1 MGLYNTLI
9 ENIVLPVGD
18 KALGS
23 SFMKIVR
30 EVRRDVAL
38 SAHAIAELQQK
49 KLQDIL
55 KFSTTQSSFYKKLGI
70 QEKVSPVDWLKSF
83 PILDKPTLNS
93 NVDDM
98 LTMPK
103 DKLIKNSSSGS
114 SGVQTVGY
122 YSQREMDTFRAIQTV
137 FWEWGG
143 YQLGDQ
149 LIQTGMGLNRSRVK
163 KIKDYLLRT
172 KYMIAF
178 NPDPV
183 EVKETFSKLGDD
195 TYRFFGYASSLYV
208 YAQLAKELGLNGP
221 KFKSMVCWGDKMFP
235 HYRDLIR
242 EQFGCEVTETY
253 GAAEGFQ
260 MAGQKDLPYMY
271 IMAPWVYMEIL
282 DDDGNEV
289 EDGEMGH
296 VVVTSLIARAMPMIR
311 YRIGDLAVKLPKNN
325 YPPKRDLELPLL
337 KRVVGRDTDIVKTP
351 NSRWLIVHTFTGVF
365 EYYPEIKQF
374 RIVQR
379 ELENFE
385 VEYIRG
391 DNFDLRILDKVSA
404 HLEKVIQDDSI
415 SWNYTEVA
423 SIPNSPSG
431 KPQIIKS
438 MLPKAII

>member
-1 MGLYNTLI
+1 MELYNALL

-30 EVRRDVAL
+30 EVRRDVSL
-38 SAHAIAELQQK
+38 SAEEIQELQEK

-55 KFSTTQSSFYKKLGI
+55 KFATTHSGYYKDLGI
-70 QEKVSPVDWLKSF
+70 VREESPVDWLKSF

-98 LTMPK
+98 LTLPK

-122 YSQREMDTFRAIQTV
+122 YSQIEMDTFRAIQTI

-143 YQLGDQ
+143 YQLGDK
-149 LIQTGMGLNRSRVK
+149 LIQTGMGLNRGRVK

-172 KYMIAF
+172 KYLIAF

-183 EVKETFSKLGDD
+183 EVKATFSKLQDD
-195 TYRFFGYASSLYV
+195 KYRFFGYASSLYV

-271 IMAPWVYMEIL
+271 VMAPWVFLEIL
-282 DDDGNEV
+282 DDEGNEV
-289 EDGEMGH
+289 KDGEMGH

-311 YRIGDLAVKLPKNN
+311 YRIGDLAVKLQKNE
-325 YPPKRDLELPLL
+325 YPQKRDLELPLL
-337 KRVVGRDTDIVKTP
+337 KRVVGRDTDIVTTP
-351 NSRWLIVHTFTGVF
+351 NNRWLIVHTFTGVF

-379 ELENFE
+379 ELSNFE
-385 VEYIRG
+385 VEYISG
-391 DNFDLRILDKVSA
+391 SNFYPEILEKVST
-404 HLEKVIQDDSI
+404 HLKKVIQDDSI

-438 MLPKAII
+438 LLPKTII